1 MRDGWDY
8 PSLEKRYVRPTPLG
22 KDVSLLSPSP
32 AFHGREGSNCRQEW
46 DLPTG
51 HRGADTQGVGHLFCR
66 GREKE
71 QRGVVFLKSLPRA
84 LGTGVRREGGSAE
97 TSGSGRELLLPLED
111 LCERATSVLKQ

>member
-51 HRGADTQGVGHLFCR
+51 HRGADTQGVGHSFSVEVER
-66 GREKE
+66 KS
-71 QRGVVFLKSLPRA
+71 RGV
-84 LGTGVRREGGSAE
+84 
-97 TSGSGRELLLPLED
+97 
-111 LCERATSVLKQ
+111 